1 MAIARPSLDLRHRHD
16 RDEWLD
22 RTDIDCVERESA
34 LRDLAS
40 FNQAFLGHTSILS
53 WLRRAV
59 KTAPTG
65 CPLTIVDVGC
75 GYGDLLRSIRRWSRR
90 QNREIALVGI
100 DRHPENIRIARAA
113 TEAADRI
120 EFRVMDVFDLPRNMS
135 VDFFVS
141 SLVAHHLSDSKITEL
156 LRLLDRTARR
166 GWLIYDLRRHWFLYH
181 FIGVS
186 GWLMRLHPMVV
197 QDGEISVTRSLTR
210 AEWEARIRE
219 ADLPLGGTTVRW
231 FFFRFLIG
239 RLR

>member
-59 KTAPTG
+59 KTAPPG
-65 CPLTIVDVGC
+65 YPLTIVDVGC

-100 DRHPENIRIARAA
+100 DLHPENIRIARAA

-166 GWLIYDLRRHWFLYH
+166 GWLIYDLQRHWFLYH

-186 GWLMRLHPMVV
+186 GRLMRLHPMVV
-197 QDGEISVTRSLTR
+197 QDGEISVMRSLTR
-210 AEWEARIRE
+210 PEWEARINE
-219 ADLPLGGTTVRW
+219 AGLPRSATTVRW